1 MKTQTRQ
8 ILIFAAFV
16 LLMAITRSHHFA
28 SSFNLPDA
36 SLAIFM
42 LSGFMLPGF
51 GKKSAAAFIFLLLA
65 AAGIDYYAINM
76 AGVDDYCFTPAY
88 LFLIPTYAVMWLGG
102 SWISSRM
109 KHDLSGLA
117 LFGVTAWLCTTLAF
131 AVSNLGF
138 FLLSGRLGEMNI
150 VEYAGR
156 VAQYYPPY
164 AGGSLLYLG
173 LAALAFAVYHS
184 LHPAAPRASHQ

>member
-1 MKTQTRQ
+1 MNTQTRQ

-51 GKKSAAAFIFLLLA
+51 GKKSLSAFIFLLLA
-65 AAGIDYYAINM
+65 AAGIDYYAINL
-76 AGVDDYCFTPAY
+76 AGIDDYCFTPAY

-102 SWISSRM
+102 SWISRRM

-117 LFGVTAWLCTTLAF
+117 LFGVTAGLCTSLAF

-138 FLLSGRLGEMNI
+138 FLLSGRLGEMNMA
-150 VEYAGR
+150 EYASK

-164 AGGSLLYLG
+164 TGGSLLYLG
-173 LAALAFAVYHS
+173 LAALAFTIYHS
-184 LHPAAPRASHQ
+184 IHPAAPCASQQ